1 MPQRT
6 LTPCEM
12 EVMDIVW
19 DLKQASVQDVVD
31 RLERS
36 LAYTTVMT
44 TLKILE
50 KKRAIGRKTKAGRAY
65 VYEPLISRDEVSRTM
80 AEHLSQHL
88 YKGSLKSFVL
98 SLIDSK
104 SMSRSE
110 INELKRAIKSLE
122 KTE

>member
-1 MPQRT
+1 
-6 LTPCEM
+6 M

-19 DLKQASVQDVVD
+19 DSKQASVQDVVD
-31 RLERS
+31 RLERT

-50 KKRAIGRKTKAGRAY
+50 KKKAIVRKAKSGRAY
-65 VYEPLISRDEVSRTM
+65 VYEPLISREEVSRNM
-80 AEHLSQHL
+80 AAQLSQHL

-104 SMSRSE
+104 SMSPSE
-110 INELKRAIKSLE
+110 INELKRAIKTLE
-122 KTE
+122 KSE

>member
-1 MPQRT
+1 
-6 LTPCEM
+6 M

-50 KKRAIGRKTKAGRAY
+50 KKRAIARKTKAGRAY
-65 VYEPLISRDEVSRTM
+65 VYEPLISREEVSRTM
-80 AEHLSQHL
+80 AEQLSQHL